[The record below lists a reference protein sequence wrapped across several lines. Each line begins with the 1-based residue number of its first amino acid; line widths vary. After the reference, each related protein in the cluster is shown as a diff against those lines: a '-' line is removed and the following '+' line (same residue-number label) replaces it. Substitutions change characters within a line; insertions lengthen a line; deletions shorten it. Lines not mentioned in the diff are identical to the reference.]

1 MPSSEDVTGYFAAA
15 CALRSDIP
23 AVRRPAI
30 TTLLE
35 LARHSHGAIR
45 HSAERALIEE
55 FGPSRWTRGCRLA
68 RRQSKWS
75 RSAMV
80 TAGHVR
86 GCGSIRNRCRSTPRP
101 LSRPSRVWCRA
112 SCRPHPRAHGRAFK
126 PPLLLIFPSPAS
138 PSQSHP
144 PRTALQPLHQPLL
157 LACRTISRQSLSVAS
172 ARGLARK
179 PLHGPGRMT
188 P

>member
-55 FGPSRWTRGCRLA
+55 FGPVLGGRGA
-68 RRQSKWS
+68 
-75 RSAMV
+75 
-80 TAGHVR
+80 AGLR
-86 GCGSIRNRCRSTPRP
+86 GAN
-101 LSRPSRVWCRA
+101 PS
-112 SCRPHPRAHGRAFK
+112 GRGV
-126 PPLLLIFPSPAS
+126 
-138 PSQSHP
+138 QW
-144 PRTALQPLHQPLL
+144 
-157 LACRTISRQSLSVAS
+157 
-172 ARGLARK
+172 
-179 PLHGPGRMT
+179 
-188 P
+188 